1 MCVIHAAFSVDPQ
14 CMCSMLSNKK
24 RLCGAS
30 DPAESCPYQ
39 NEGPFILLRKAK
51 ESSQVKSSQVKSSQ
65 VKSSQVHLS
74 SCARPRSAQAEEDP
88 RRRNG
93 SGSAPFVGVHAPQR
107 PDAARAQTRRT

>member
-14 CMCSMLSNKK
+14 CMCSILSNKK

-65 VKSSQVHLS
+65 VHLS

-93 SGSAPFVGVHAPQR
+93 SGLAPFVGVHAPQR

>member
-65 VKSSQVHLS
+65 VKSSQVKS
-74 SCARPRSAQAEEDP
+74 IYPPAQGHGAL
-88 RRRNG
+88 RRRRTQG
-93 SGSAPFVGVHAPQR
+93 
-107 PDAARAQTRRT
+107 DEMDRA